1 MANICVIE
9 DDCQIRSELVRM
21 LQANAY
27 NCYAPCNF
35 EHSAELMQE
44 IVSGNPD
51 LILLDLGLPGIDG
64 TVIARE
70 IRAQS
75 SAAII
80 VVTSRNSELDE
91 LVSLSS
97 GADDFIA
104 KPYNPQILLAH
115 ISSVLRRSAP
125 LKDVEQSVLA
135 CGRLELNLRTCK
147 LSAGECA
154 VDLSKNELKILT
166 LLMQHPGEVVSR
178 TQIQESLWQ
187 SEAYIDDNTLTVNI
201 SHLRKRLASIG
212 QPDAIV
218 THRGLGYSISA

>member
-9 DDCQIRSELVRM
+9 DDSQIRAELLRL

-27 NCYAPCNF
+27 SCFAPSDF
-35 EHSAELMQE
+35 EHPSELIQK
-44 IVSGNPD
+44 IVSAKPD
-51 LILLDLGLPGIDG
+51 LLLLDLGLPGIDG
-64 TVIARE
+64 NVIARE

-97 GADDFIA
+97 GADDFVA

-115 ISSVLRRSAP
+115 ISSVLRRTKSLQGA
-125 LKDVEQSVLA
+125 EQAVIV
-135 CGRLELNLRTCK
+135 CGALELNLKTCK
-147 LSAGECA
+147 LTLQDQSI
-154 VDLSKNELKILT
+154 DLSKNELKILA
-166 LLMQHPGEVVSR
+166 LLMNRPGEVVSR
-178 TQIQESLWQ
+178 TQIQEALWQ
-187 SEAYIDDNTLTVNI
+187 SEEYVDDNTLTVNI
-201 SHLRKRLASIG
+201 SHLRQRLASIG
-212 QPDAIV
+212 QPQAIV